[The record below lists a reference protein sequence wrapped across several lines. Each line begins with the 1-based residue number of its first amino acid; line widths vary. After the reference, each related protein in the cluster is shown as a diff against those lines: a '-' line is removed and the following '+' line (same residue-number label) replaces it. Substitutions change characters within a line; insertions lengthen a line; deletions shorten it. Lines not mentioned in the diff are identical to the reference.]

1 MRGTTLLE
9 LVVALAVLGTALG
22 VVGLGVRAVT
32 SPAEAELLGA
42 IRAARERAIQTGAP
56 VTFTGSGSAV
66 RFAPDGSATGGP
78 VVADSVAY
86 MVDPLTGMA
95 RRVPR

>member
-9 LVVALAVLGTALG
+9 LVVALAILGTALG

-32 SPAEAELLGA
+32 PPAEAEVLGA
-42 IRAARERAIQTGAP
+42 IRAARERAIQVGVP
-56 VTFTGSGSAV
+56 VTFTAPGSAV
-66 RFAPDGSATGGP
+66 RFAPDGSATGGSI
-78 VVADSVAY
+78 VADSATYV
-86 MVDPLTGMA
+86 VDPLTGSV

>member
-9 LVVALAVLGTALG
+9 LVVALAILGTALG

-32 SPAEAELLGA
+32 PPAEAEVLGA
-42 IRAARERAIQTGAP
+42 LRAVRERAIQTGAP

-78 VVADSVAY
+78 VLADSATYV
-86 MVDPLTGMA
+86 VDPLTGMA